1 MNVGAVA
8 AMRSIK
14 NAIAVARNVLDNTA
28 HSLLV
33 GEQATEFA
41 VMMGFARELLN
52 TTRSQQLWQQWKDNR
67 CQPNFWRVTVCHLFA
82 SIWAHVE

>member
-8 AMRSIK
+8 SMRSIK
-14 NAIAVARNVLDNTA
+14 NAIAVARHVLENTD
-28 HSLLV
+28 HSLIV

-52 TTRSQQLWQQWKDNR
+52 TTKSQRLWQDWRDNR
-67 CQPNFWRVTVCHLFA
+67 CQPNFWRVTSCSFDDCACAMHT
-82 SIWAHVE
+82 